1 MITEPLTLYK
11 LMILYLL
18 KSINYPLTNNQLS
31 AFFLDY
37 EYTTYFTLQ
46 QAISALEDAH
56 LITAHTTRNA
66 TRYEITREGSET
78 LELFGSDISSGAIED
93 MNKFLKAN
101 KIKLRQESSNY
112 TDYEQDDN
120 GTYIVHMEVREESS
134 ILFSVDIN
142 VPDQDFAERMCA
154 KWAANNQEIY
164 AYIMKQLLN

>member
-1 MITEPLTLYK
+1 
-11 LMILYLL
+11 
-18 KSINYPLTNNQLS
+18 
-31 AFFLDY
+31 
-37 EYTTYFTLQ
+37 
-46 QAISALEDAH
+46 
-56 LITAHTTRNA
+56 
-66 TRYEITREGSET
+66 
-78 LELFGSDISSGAIED
+78 

-120 GTYIVHMEVREESS
+120 GNYIVHMEVREESS
-134 ILFSVDIN
+134 ILFSIDIN